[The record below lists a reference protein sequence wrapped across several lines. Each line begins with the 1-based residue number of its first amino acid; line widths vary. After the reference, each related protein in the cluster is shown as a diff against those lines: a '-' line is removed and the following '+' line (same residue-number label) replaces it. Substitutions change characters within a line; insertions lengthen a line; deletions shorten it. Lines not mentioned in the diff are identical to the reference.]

1 MLKNII
7 FTGGGLKGWAYI
19 GTIRAL
25 NELVDI
31 CNIEHV
37 IATSIGSVFA
47 LFYISQIKWDYL
59 LDFIIN
65 LDFKEVLDIDI
76 DNILTTQSLLEGK
89 KFYLLIKRL
98 MSINLDPDITFME
111 LYNKT
116 KILYTVNSFNISKCE
131 CDYFNYQNTPDIKVL
146 DAIMASCSIP
156 LLFPSY
162 NINNNYYYDGGLINN
177 CAFQL
182 VDELETII
190 FELNINS
197 ENTQNNKN
205 NKLME
210 LLISVLNFIQN
221 KVASNANINNYI
233 LVNLVNDKYKDDLF
247 NINQTKDDIFN
258 IYMNGYLNSK
268 KVIYDSFI
276 ALPDIIN

>member
-1 MLKNII
+1 
-7 FTGGGLKGWAYI
+7 
-19 GTIRAL
+19 
-25 NELVDI
+25 
-31 CNIEHV
+31 
-37 IATSIGSVFA
+37 
-47 LFYISQIKWDYL
+47 
-59 LDFIIN
+59 
-65 LDFKEVLDIDI
+65 
-76 DNILTTQSLLEGK
+76 
-89 KFYLLIKRL
+89 